1 MSDFNFPTAGFTT
14 ADFPRAGFPRA
25 DDDLHP
31 PPPPTLPRR
40 ARGAVPHDGARPRTL
55 APRGAGPRGAAVR
68 GVPRQAPPRD
78 AAIPDDV
85 THDVTHDDA
94 DDGLWLGHGENDIVE
109 VAEDGWDAADDCGG
123 ADAEGHRAGDSRG
136 GASGRGGAPPGEL
149 LRAMTRV
156 RPEESHADGLIE
168 ESHERDRARVLLSP
182 GHAMAIILILTTALC
197 ASLTLLVIQGLNI
210 TRAGAVEQV
219 AQAGTGDGA
228 RQGAGTRSGTGESE
242 AASSDGQS
250 DTARQGAGTGTAA
263 GQSQE
268 GNSQTQEGG
277 AQSPEAGD
285 VDQEQTGGQA
295 QGGAQ
300 TPAPAQ
306 PSPDDGL
313 IDINTAAAAE
323 LDEIKGVGP
332 ATAEKIIAL
341 REQRGGFSS
350 VDELLDVPGIGPRT
364 LEKMRPQ
371 ITVRT
376 GGSAGGATRAGGATG
391 GTTGGGAS

>member
-1 MSDFNFPTAGFTT
+1 MSDF
-14 ADFPRAGFPRA
+14 DFPMD

-31 PPPPTLPRR
+31 PPPPALPRR
-40 ARGAVPHDGARPRTL
+40 ARRETPRGGGMPRTF
-55 APRGAGPRGAAVR
+55 ASRGAGSRGAAVR
-68 GVPRQAPPRD
+68 GASRHAPPHDGDTHGD
-78 AAIPDDV
+78 ADEDLWMDHGEDATADGG
-85 THDVTHDDA
+85 TAWGTEEGLDDA
-94 DDGLWLGHGENDIVE
+94 DSGMR
-109 VAEDGWDAADDCGG
+109 
-123 ADAEGHRAGDSRG
+123 RAGDGRG
-136 GASGRGGAPPGEL
+136 GASGRDGAPPGEL

-156 RPEESHADGLIE
+156 RPEESHADDLIE
-168 ESHERDRARVLLSP
+168 ESHERDRARMLLSP

-219 AQAGTGDGA
+219 AQADRGDGM
-228 RQGAGTRSGTGESE
+228 RQDEGGQGAGTSDAGGSE
-242 AASSDGQS
+242 ASPPGGQ
-250 DTARQGAGTGTAA
+250 AGAAQQGADAA
-263 GQSQE
+263 TGQSQE
-268 GNSQTQEGG
+268 GNSQPQEGS
-277 AQSPEAGD
+277 AQSRETGEASQTQDGD
-285 VDQEQTGGQA
+285 QA
-295 QGGAQ
+295 QTGAQ
-300 TPAPAQ
+300 TPTPAQ

-313 IDINTAAAAE
+313 IDINTATAAE

-376 GGSAGGATRAGGATG
+376 GGSGTDKANGAGAGSGAGGTV
-391 GTTGGGAS
+391 GGGAS